1 MICEHPIPGSIL
13 VCDFSGF
20 VEPEMTKRR
29 PVIVVSRK
37 IASRPNLCTIVP
49 LSTTEPKVIL
59 PMHYLLEID
68 PPLPYPYNSRQ
79 HWVKGDMLYAL
90 RFERLFYLKTGKDA
104 SGKRA
109 YVYPYIS
116 ADQLSKVQKCIM
128 AGIGIFKY

>member
-1 MICEHPIPGSIL
+1 MIFEHPPQGSIL

-29 PVIVVSRK
+29 PVVVVSRK

-49 LSTTEPKVIL
+49 LSTSVPEVIL
-59 PMHYLLEID
+59 PMHYLLELD
-68 PPLPYPYNSRQ
+68 PPLPSPYNARC

-90 RFERLFYLKTGKDA
+90 RFERFYYLRTGKN
-104 SGKRA
+104 SFGKRT
-109 YVYPYIS
+109 YVYPVLS
-116 ADQLSKVQKCIM
+116 PEQLSRIQKCIM